1 MASSLQP
8 LELVLAPALWLVLVV
23 SSPHIPA
30 LEASKATGGAG
41 SVPMKELGQGL
52 FLVHRTQYY
61 FICPKTKRQ
70 ENKHIFPLH
79 SCPKA
84 RLQYFMA
91 QFLTYL
97 HFVFLL
103 QLLFVSRHLG
113 CLMIFKA
120 LFILIPL
127 IY

>member
-52 FLVHRTQYY
+52 FLVHRTQN
-61 FICPKTKRQ
+61 KRDKKI
-70 ENKHIFPLH
+70 NTFFLCIAAP
-79 SCPKA
+79 
-84 RLQYFMA
+84 RLGYN
-91 QFLTYL
+91 
-97 HFVFLL
+97 
-103 QLLFVSRHLG
+103 
-113 CLMIFKA
+113 
-120 LFILIPL
+120 ILWPSS
-127 IY
+127 